1 MSLSNVIEA
10 ARTELGY
17 TESPPGS
24 NRTKY
29 GEAFGWDGVPW
40 CAIFLWW
47 CFREAGEGAAYYG
60 GAKTASCGT
69 LLSWY
74 REQGREV
81 PLSEVRAGDILIL
94 NFSGTKD
101 TQHCALVERV
111 VDPESGIWRTIE
123 GNTSPGLEGSQISGG
138 SVALKV
144 RHRKNAVGA
153 ARPPYRVTDWEGH
166 WAAEHIRRA
175 IRRGLMT
182 GYEDGTWR
190 PDAPVT
196 RGELA
201 AVLGRLEEGK

>member
-1 MSLSNVIEA
+1 MSLNRVMEV
-10 ARTELGY
+10 ARGELGY
-17 TESPPGS
+17 TEYPPGS

-40 CAIFLWW
+40 CAVFLWW
-47 CFREAGEGAAYYG
+47 CFREAGEAAAYYG

-111 VDPESGIWRTIE
+111 VDPENGIWRTIE

-153 ARPPYRVTDWEGH
+153 ARPPYRETDWENH

-182 GYEDGTWR
+182 GYADGTWR